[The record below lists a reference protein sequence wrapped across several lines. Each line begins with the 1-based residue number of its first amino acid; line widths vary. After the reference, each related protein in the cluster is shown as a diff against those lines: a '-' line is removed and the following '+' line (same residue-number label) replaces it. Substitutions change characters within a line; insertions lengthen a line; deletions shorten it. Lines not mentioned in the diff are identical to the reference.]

1 MSENT
6 NTTNSNENEDNVF
19 SPIEA
24 AADATIDVAPVKLHV
39 LNSDGP
45 TQDIALMQIGDKNML
60 IDSGISNCTDDHI
73 AEIKKILKY
82 NEIAENAPVPD
93 EKKIHYIYITHYHW
107 DHAGGLTAIS
117 NAIDMHGATIFLPE
131 NPPQEYY
138 IVDDHLNNTYDVA
151 KNCEM
156 TVVIPGG
163 TAGRYIKTTTNNVDS
178 YTFEHLTDIS
188 NKTSFSIGRN
198 HELTLDFKNCS
209 THDYYFYK
217 DESGNERFRTETFT
231 ETIKASTNS
240 FVPKKSLIKNGIKDT
255 NGNYYDFKITIKGEA
270 PYYASVTL
278 DSNGNKKYPSI
289 TVPTN
294 GSATIEYLGI
304 NADYNNTSLCCI
316 MTYGKTRI
324 GFFGDIGLNAQ
335 KNLANT
341 IGHLDLMN
349 VEHHGRNGGHYRPF
363 YDSIAPKMC
372 FTQDGNGNDGNDH
385 ILSTMSK
392 TQEYLQENGIPNYPV
407 SENGTTM
414 TFNIYKSGISTTANA
429 AKYAVNFKGATSIF
443 SAVQDNVPGKDRNIT
458 LYNLL
463 KNMEHGTFL
472 SCAIRNNNIQL
483 GQLFELLGIAEAEYA
498 EFIAYK
504 NGSIYNNSQ
513 LSIEKKLDSGYI
525 VLIPHSKNPSCSPV
539 SAYWSLNLAEDKN
552 PSADINIVFKPIR
565 DTEHFKFFK
574 DLPKDSDFKEA
585 SGFKNG
591 FLSCENL
598 VITPS
603 ESCMVNYSILL
614 KNQSPTTSKTITF
627 NDGSSTKTFIIPSNG
642 NVTVSNVVN
651 LNVTKKDSAITE
663 VDTISIAG
671 NESNLQD
678 LYVRISG
685 YVTTQAKTVTKTL
698 KSNDNALSF
707 PSYGGYPLF

>member
-1 MSENT
+1 
-6 NTTNSNENEDNVF
+6 
-19 SPIEA
+19 
-24 AADATIDVAPVKLHV
+24 
-39 LNSDGP
+39 
-45 TQDIALMQIGDKNML
+45 MQIGDKNML
-60 IDSGISNCTDDHI
+60 IDSGISKCTDDHI

-82 NEIAENAPVPD
+82 DKIAENAPVPN

-156 TVVIPGG
+156 TVIIPGG

-178 YTFEHLTDIS
+178 YTFEHLTDMS

-217 DESGNERFRTETFT
+217 DESGNERFRTEIFT

-240 FVPKKSLIKNGIKDT
+240 FVPVKSLIKNGIKDT

-304 NADYNNTSLCCI
+304 NADYNNTSLCCV

-324 GFFGDIGLNAQ
+324 GFFGDIGLEAQ
-335 KNLANT
+335 EHLANDEV

-349 VEHHGRNGGHYRPF
+349 VPHHGVDSGHYRPL

-372 FTQDGNGNDGNDH
+372 FTQDAKGFHYDSNDKADWH
-385 ILSTMSK
+385 ILSEHSK
-392 TQEYLQENGIPNYPV
+392 THAYLQENGMPNYAV
-407 SENGTTM
+407 STNGTI

-429 AKYAVNFKGATSIF
+429 IHYPINVKGVTSYMGAINN
-443 SAVQDNVPGKDRNIT
+443 NVPGTTTNI
-458 LYNLL
+458 NIVQLL
-463 KNMEHGTFL
+463 KNMERGTIL
-472 SCAIRNNNIQL
+472 STIIERTVAIKLWNNLLDGLVENNVSKAQL
-483 GQLFELLGIAEAEYA
+483 IVYKGASSKFNLDKANRAAFYAQENEPLLDTYNDPFE
-498 EFIAYK
+498 
-504 NGSIYNNSQ
+504 
-513 LSIEKKLDSGYI
+513 SGYI
-525 VLIPHSKNPSCSPV
+525 IVIPHSSNRLCGP
-539 SAYWSLNLAEDKN
+539 
-552 PSADINIVFKPIR
+552 IVTHWESQNNYASIKLILKPLT
-565 DTEHFKFFK
+565 DTEHFKFV
-574 DLPKDSDFKEA
+574 KEA
-585 SGFKNG
+585 TGDDVIDYTHNSSYLESDGFKIVPKAACTLNYTAFFQNTTASKMPISYSDG
-591 FLSCENL
+591 DSLKNIKLPANSFVTITNYAILSATESL
-598 VITPS
+598 VIP
-603 ESCMVNYSILL
+603 N
-614 KNQSPTTSKTITF
+614 
-627 NDGSSTKTFIIPSNG
+627 
-642 NVTVSNVVN
+642 
-651 LNVTKKDSAITE
+651 
-663 VDTISIAG
+663 
-671 NESNLQD
+671 NEG
-678 LYVRISG
+678 LYVKLCG
-685 YVTTQAKTVTKTL
+685 YVTYSQARAQTRTIYDVESKLPEYNT
-698 KSNDNALSF
+698 F
-707 PSYGGYPLF
+707 PKF